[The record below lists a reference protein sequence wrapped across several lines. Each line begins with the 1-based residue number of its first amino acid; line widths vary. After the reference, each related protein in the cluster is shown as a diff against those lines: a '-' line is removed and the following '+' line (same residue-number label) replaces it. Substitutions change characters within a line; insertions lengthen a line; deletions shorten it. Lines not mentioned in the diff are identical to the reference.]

1 MIEGKLNIAFDKIKE
16 QYINSATQKFI
27 EVGERCITEAR
38 DNGSYTDRTG
48 NLRSSV
54 GYVVLLD
61 GVEQSQSNINKLN
74 RKQFDII
81 KAKYTKGLVLIVV
94 AGMNYA
100 AYVEAKGYNVLSSAE
115 LMAENIL
122 KQLYGS

>member
-16 QYINSATQKFI
+16 QYIKAATQKFI
-27 EVGERCITEAR
+27 EIGERCITEAR

-48 NLRSSV
+48 HLRSSV

-61 GVEQSQSNINKLN
+61 GMVQSQGNINKHNQELIE
-74 RKQFDII
+74 KI
-81 KAKYTKGLVLIVV
+81 KAKYPKGLVLIVV
-94 AGMNYA
+94 AGKNYA

-115 LMAENIL
+115 LMAGNIL

>member
-1 MIEGKLNIAFDKIKE
+1 M
-16 QYINSATQKFI
+16 
-27 EVGERCITEAR
+27 
-38 DNGSYTDRTG
+38 
-48 NLRSSV
+48 
-54 GYVVLLD
+54 VLLD
-61 GVEQSQSNINKLN
+61 GIEQSQSNINKLN
-74 RKQFDII
+74 RKQFDTI
-81 KAKYTKGLVLIVV
+81 KAKYPKGLVLIVV

>member
-16 QYINSATQKFI
+16 QYIKAATQKFI
-27 EVGERCITEAR
+27 EVAERCITAAR

-48 NLRSSV
+48 NLRNSV

-61 GVEQSQSNINKLN
+61 GIEQSQSNINKLN
-74 RKQFDII
+74 RKQFDTI
-81 KAKYTKGLVLIVV
+81 KAKYPKGLVLIVV

>member
-16 QYINSATQKFI
+16 KYINEATNKFI
-27 EVGERCITEAR
+27 EIGERCITEAR

-48 NLRSSV
+48 NLRNSV
-54 GYVVLLD
+54 GYVVLLN
-61 GVEQSQSNINKLN
+61 GIEQSQSNINKLN
-74 RKQFDII
+74 RKQFDTI
-81 KAKYTKGLVLIVV
+81 KGKYTKGLVLIVV

-122 KQLYGS
+122 KQLYG

>member
-16 QYINSATQKFI
+16 KYIKAATQKFI

-48 NLRSSV
+48 NLRNSV
-54 GYVVLLD
+54 GYMVLLD
-61 GVEQSQSNINKLN
+61 GVVQSQGNINKHN
-74 RKQFDII
+74 QEQIEKINV
-81 KAKYTKGLVLIVV
+81 KYPKGLVLIVV
-94 AGMNYA
+94 AGKNYA

-115 LMAENIL
+115 LMAGNIL
-122 KQLYGS
+122 KQLYR

>member
-1 MIEGKLNIAFDKIKE
+1 MIEGKLNIAFDRIKE
-16 QYINSATQKFI
+16 QYIKAATQKFI
-27 EVGERCITEAR
+27 EVGERCITESR

-54 GYVVLLD
+54 AYVVLLD
-61 GVEQSQSNINKLN
+61 GVVQSQGNINKHN
-74 RKQFDII
+74 KEQIEKI
-81 KAKYTKGLVLIVV
+81 KAKYPKGLVLIVV

>member
-1 MIEGKLNIAFDKIKE
+1 MIEGKLNIAFDRIKE
-16 QYINSATQKFI
+16 QYIKAATQKFI

-48 NLRSSV
+48 HLRSSV

-61 GVEQSQSNINKLN
+61 GVVQSQGNINKHN
-74 RKQFDII
+74 QEQIEKI
-81 KAKYTKGLVLIVV
+81 KAKYPKGLVLIVV
-94 AGMNYA
+94 AGKNYA

>member
-16 QYINSATQKFI
+16 RYIKTATNKFI

-48 NLRSSV
+48 NLRNSV
-54 GYVVLLD
+54 GYVVLLN
-61 GVEQSQSNINKLN
+61 GKEISQSNINKLN
-74 RKQFDII
+74 RKQFDTI
-81 KAKYTKGLVLIVV
+81 KGKYTKGLVLIVV

-115 LMAENIL
+115 LMAEQIL
-122 KQLYGS
+122 KQLYGQ

>member
-16 QYINSATQKFI
+16 QYIKAATQIFI

-48 NLRSSV
+48 NLRNSV
-54 GYVVLLD
+54 GYMVLLD
-61 GVEQSQSNINKLN
+61 GIEQSQSNINKLN
-74 RKQFDII
+74 RKQFDTI
-81 KAKYTKGLVLIVV
+81 KAKYPKGLVLIVV

>member
-16 QYINSATQKFI
+16 KYIKAATQKFI
-27 EVGERCITEAR
+27 EVGERSIIEAR

-48 NLRSSV
+48 NLRTSV

-61 GVEQSQSNINKLN
+61 GIEQSQSNINKLN
-74 RKQFDII
+74 RKQFDTI
-81 KAKYTKGLVLIVV
+81 KAKYPKGLVLIVV

>member
-16 QYINSATQKFI
+16 QYIKAATQKFI
-27 EVGERCITEAR
+27 EVGERSIIEAR

-48 NLRSSV
+48 NLRNSV
-54 GYVVLLD
+54 GYIVLLD

-74 RKQFDII
+74 RKQFDTI
-81 KAKYTKGLVLIVV
+81 KAKYPKGLVLIVV

>member
-16 QYINSATQKFI
+16 QYIKAANQKFI

-48 NLRSSV
+48 NLRNSV
-54 GYVVLLD
+54 GYMVLLD
-61 GVEQSQSNINKLN
+61 GIEQSQSNINKLN
-74 RKQFDII
+74 RKQFDTI
-81 KAKYTKGLVLIVV
+81 KAKYPKGLVLIVV

-100 AYVEAKGYNVLSSAE
+100 AYVEAKGHNVLSSAE

>member
-16 QYINSATQKFI
+16 QYIKAATQKFI

-48 NLRSSV
+48 HLRSSV

-61 GVEQSQSNINKLN
+61 GVVQSQGNINKHN
-74 RKQFDII
+74 QEHIEKI
-81 KAKYTKGLVLIVV
+81 KAKYPKGLVLIVV
-94 AGMNYA
+94 AGKNYA

-115 LMAENIL
+115 LMAGNIL

>member
-16 QYINSATQKFI
+16 QYIKAATQKFI

-48 NLRSSV
+48 NLRNSV
-54 GYVVLLD
+54 GYVVLLN
-61 GVEQSQSNINKLN
+61 GKEMSQSNISKLN
-74 RKQFDII
+74 RKQFDTI
-81 KAKYTKGLVLIVV
+81 KAEYTKGLVLIVV

>member
-16 QYINSATQKFI
+16 QYIKAATQKFI

-48 NLRSSV
+48 HLRNSV
-54 GYVVLLD
+54 GYVVLLN
-61 GVEQSQSNINKLN
+61 GKEVSQSNISKLN
-74 RKQFDII
+74 HKQIEEI
-81 KAKYTKGLVLIVV
+81 KAKYPKDLVLIVV

>member
-16 QYINSATQKFI
+16 KYIKAATQKFI

-48 NLRSSV
+48 NLRNSV
-54 GYVVLLD
+54 GYMVLLD
-61 GVEQSQSNINKLN
+61 GVVQSQGNINKHN
-74 RKQFDII
+74 QEQIEKINV
-81 KAKYTKGLVLIVV
+81 KYPKGLVLIVV

-115 LMAENIL
+115 LMAGNIL
-122 KQLYGS
+122 KQLYR

>member
-16 QYINSATQKFI
+16 QYIKTATQKFI

-48 NLRSSV
+48 NLRNSV
-54 GYVVLLD
+54 GYMVLLD
-61 GVEQSQSNINKLN
+61 GIEQSQSNINKLN
-74 RKQFDII
+74 RKQFDTI
-81 KAKYTKGLVLIVV
+81 KAKYRKGLVLIVV

>member
-16 QYINSATQKFI
+16 QYIKTATQKFI

-48 NLRSSV
+48 NLRNSV
-54 GYVVLLD
+54 GYMVLLD
-61 GVEQSQSNINKLN
+61 GIEQSQSNINKLN
-74 RKQFDII
+74 RKQFDTI
-81 KAKYTKGLVLIVV
+81 KAKYPKGLVLIVV

>member
-16 QYINSATQKFI
+16 QYIKAATQKFI

-48 NLRSSV
+48 HLRSSV

-61 GVEQSQSNINKLN
+61 GMLQSQGNINKHN
-74 RKQFDII
+74 QEQIEKI
-81 KAKYTKGLVLIVV
+81 KSKYPKGLVLIVV
-94 AGMNYA
+94 AGKNYA

>member
-16 QYINSATQKFI
+16 QYIKAATQKFI

-48 NLRSSV
+48 HLRSSV

-61 GVEQSQSNINKLN
+61 GVVQSQGNINKHN
-74 RKQFDII
+74 QEQIEKI
-81 KAKYTKGLVLIVV
+81 KAKYPKGLVLIVV
-94 AGMNYA
+94 AGKNYA
-100 AYVEAKGYNVLSSAE
+100 A
-115 LMAENIL
+115 
-122 KQLYGS
+122 

>member
-16 QYINSATQKFI
+16 QYIKAATQKFI

-48 NLRSSV
+48 HLRSSV

-61 GVEQSQSNINKLN
+61 GVVQSQGNINKHHQEQIE
-74 RKQFDII
+74 KI
-81 KAKYTKGLVLIVV
+81 KVKYPKGLVLIVV
-94 AGMNYA
+94 AGKNYA

>member
-1 MIEGKLNIAFDKIKE
+1 MIEGKLDIAFDKIKE
-16 QYINSATQKFI
+16 QYIKAATQKFI
-27 EVGERCITEAR
+27 EVGERSIIEAR

-48 NLRSSV
+48 NLRNSV
-54 GYVVLLD
+54 GYIVLLD

-74 RKQFDII
+74 RKQFDTI
-81 KAKYTKGLVLIVV
+81 KAKYPKGLVLIVV

-115 LMAENIL
+115 LMAGNIL

>member
-16 QYINSATQKFI
+16 KYINEATNKFI
-27 EVGERCITEAR
+27 EVGERCIIEAR

-48 NLRSSV
+48 NLRNSV
-54 GYVVLLD
+54 GYMVLLD

-74 RKQFDII
+74 RKQFDTI
-81 KAKYTKGLVLIVV
+81 KTKYTKGLVLIVV

-100 AYVEAKGYNVLSSAE
+100 SYVEAKGYNVLSSAE
-115 LMAENIL
+115 LIAENIL
-122 KQLYGS
+122 KQLYG

>member
-16 QYINSATQKFI
+16 KYINEATNKFI
-27 EVGERCITEAR
+27 EIGERCITEAR

-48 NLRSSV
+48 NLRNSV
-54 GYVVLLD
+54 GYMVLLD

-74 RKQFDII
+74 RKQFDTI
-81 KAKYTKGLVLIVV
+81 KAKYPKGLVLIVV

-115 LMAENIL
+115 LIAGNIL
-122 KQLYGS
+122 KQLYG

>member
-16 QYINSATQKFI
+16 RYIKAATQKFI
-27 EVGERCITEAR
+27 EVGEHCITEAR

-61 GVEQSQSNINKLN
+61 GVVQSQGNINKHN
-74 RKQFDII
+74 QEQIEKI
-81 KAKYTKGLVLIVV
+81 KVKYPKGLVLIVV
-94 AGMNYA
+94 AGKNYA